1 MVDSLASVSST
12 AFAVSGRQTLES
24 VFRSRAGVSNLRQRE
39 PAAPLGITPTAG
51 TDHLVSLNHEDTRS
65 LLRDAVNAA
74 TGIVE
79 ALVHL
84 KSAVGVASNTALVR
98 TETNL
103 ITGGKE
109 TRVSALNI
117 QAQARILLQ
126 RIDKLVAA
134 SAIGNANL
142 LSSRSSALRLQ
153 TTQFGGR
160 ISVAPQPLDTAGLN
174 LEDLNLIR
182 NGGTDDALSRIE
194 RVLINAEQRYD
205 RIESLQRVVTN
216 VSITAQFASRVG
228 SGFGSSSL
236 PRGSLVDVVG

>member
-1 MVDSLASVSST
+1 
-12 AFAVSGRQTLES
+12 
-24 VFRSRAGVSNLRQRE
+24 
-39 PAAPLGITPTAG
+39 
-51 TDHLVSLNHEDTRS
+51 

-103 ITGGKE
+103 LTGGKE

-153 TTQFGGR
+153 TTLA
-160 ISVAPQPLDTAGLN
+160 V
-174 LEDLNLIR
+174 
-182 NGGTDDALSRIE
+182 
-194 RVLINAEQRYD
+194 
-205 RIESLQRVVTN
+205 
-216 VSITAQFASRVG
+216 
-228 SGFGSSSL
+228 
-236 PRGSLVDVVG
+236 